1 MFLGTLTSIMQF
13 ISVFLFAKE
22 NKEVQ
27 FQNVEKSV
35 GKFFTFMS
43 FCAGVGVL
51 SDGRSIKTFFYGA
64 GTSVALNPFG
74 L

>member
-1 MFLGTLTSIMQF
+1 MCLRYVDLDRKCNVFHQF
-13 ISVFLFAKE
+13 FLFAKE

-43 FCAGVGVL
+43 FSARFDVFR
-51 SDGRSIKTFFYGA
+51 DERSFETFKPR
-64 GTSVALNPFG
+64 LH
-74 L
+74 